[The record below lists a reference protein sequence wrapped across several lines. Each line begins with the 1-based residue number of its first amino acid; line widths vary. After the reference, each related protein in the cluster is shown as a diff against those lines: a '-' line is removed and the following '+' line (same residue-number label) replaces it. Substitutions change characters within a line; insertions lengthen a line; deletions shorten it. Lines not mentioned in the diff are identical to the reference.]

1 MRYNVKKSILTAVL
15 FSSVL
20 LFAQAQKVQRP
31 AAPDI
36 SLQVLLER
44 MKKASDP
51 DNKAK
56 TVKTLISKSSGMI
69 SMQQI
74 AVNTTFMF
82 KMPDKIKTKI
92 RVKNI
97 PATIEAYNGKAGW
110 SMVEGVGVQPITGLQ
125 LEFLKLT
132 AKMSNPNNDLEDIFT
147 KITLDK
153 NQWTVGKFQCYK
165 LICSLKQSMQLPPAE
180 IYVDINKYLPRKMV
194 LSAMTAMG
202 IIPTETVFGPYKKY
216 NGLLLPSSQTVS
228 SLGMTIAT
236 KQISVMINPKIK
248 DSVFNM
254 PKLAPLGPTSPLKPA
269 STAPA
274 Q

>member
-51 DNKAK
+51 TNKAK

-82 KMPDKIKTKI
+82 KMPDKIKTEI

-132 AKMSNPNNDLEDIFT
+132 
-147 KITLDK
+147 
-153 NQWTVGKFQCYK
+153 
-165 LICSLKQSMQLPPAE
+165 
-180 IYVDINKYLPRKMV
+180 
-194 LSAMTAMG
+194 
-202 IIPTETVFGPYKKY
+202 
-216 NGLLLPSSQTVS
+216 
-228 SLGMTIAT
+228 
-236 KQISVMINPKIK
+236 
-248 DSVFNM
+248 
-254 PKLAPLGPTSPLKPA
+254 
-269 STAPA
+269 
-274 Q
+274 